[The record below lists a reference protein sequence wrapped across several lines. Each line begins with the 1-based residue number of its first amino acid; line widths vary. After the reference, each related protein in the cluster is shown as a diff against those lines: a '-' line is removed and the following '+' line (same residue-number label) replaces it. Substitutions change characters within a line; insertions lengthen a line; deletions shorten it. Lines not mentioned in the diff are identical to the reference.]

1 MSFSKS
7 LVVYR
12 KEMMELFRD
21 KRTIFSSIL
30 LPIIL
35 YPVLFIGLTSL
46 MSRQNKAIE
55 KEGAT
60 IAIVDSVN
68 NDVSAM
74 ILRNLRTINNF
85 QFMPYTPASN
95 KLYEEKDIQG
105 ILSITDSLTTDQF
118 VFYQVNLQFDKTSD
132 QGEMLLKKI
141 QSNVDST
148 RTILQ
153 EESLRKVQISPM
165 ILKILSINELDTSSS
180 QKKMGK
186 MMGSIL
192 PYLLVMTLLSGAM
205 AVASDIVAGEKE
217 RKTLETLL
225 VCSVHRNEIVIG
237 KYLAVISFALINVF
251 VNLISLY
258 FSISYTFSQGGME
271 LAGISFPINSMLLI
285 LAAFVPLAML
295 VSAILLSLSTFSRN
309 MKEFSSYGGPLM
321 MISMMLAMVS
331 FLPGVEL
338 SNAMALI
345 PVINIALL
353 FKAVMINEYTI
364 THFLLTV
371 GSTLLLS
378 LVAIWTSIRIFN
390 SESVLFRGDDETSL
404 KNVKKDKRNLFN
416 PYYGM
421 VYMVLALI
429 ALYYIGSAMQMKDL
443 SRGLVNTQ
451 ILIILFPVL
460 LVLRIFKLKAKDIL
474 RIKAPKP
481 LEVLLIPFIAIP
493 AAMIVSTIAGLI
505 NNIYPYPP
513 GYLEK
518 MSSLLKLSD
527 NTWIAL
533 LIIAVLPG
541 ICEEVL
547 FRGFLMRFFEQYG
560 KKLSIVIIA
569 MLFAAFHLDPFR
581 FIPVLLLGLLLGY
594 LTIRSGSIV
603 NSMLSHTINNGFAV
617 VVSTYGASRWIKPL
631 LLDSETIKPLVLIP
645 AIAIFV
651 IALYIFH
658 KINTPKES

>member
-46 MSRQNKAIE
+46 MSRQTKVIE

-60 IAIVDSVN
+60 IAIVDSVQ
-68 NDVSAM
+68 NDVSAL
-74 ILRNLRTINNF
+74 ILKNLMTINNF
-85 QFMPYTPASN
+85 QFMPYTPESD
-95 KLYEEKDIQG
+95 KLYEDKDVQG
-105 ILSITDSLTTDQF
+105 ILSITDSLTIDQF
-118 VFYQVNLQFDKTSD
+118 AVYKVNLQFDKSSD
-132 QGEMLLKKI
+132 QGEMLFRKI
-141 QSNVDST
+141 QNNVDST

-153 EESLRKVQISPM
+153 EESLQKVQISPM
-165 ILKILSINELDTSSS
+165 ILKILDIIQFDTSSS

-205 AVASDIVAGEKE
+205 AVASDLVAGEKE

-237 KYLAVISFALINVF
+237 KYMAIITFALINVF

-258 FSISYTFSQGGME
+258 FSISYTFSRSGME

-309 MKEFSSYGGPLM
+309 MKEFGSYGGPLM
-321 MISMMLAMVS
+321 MVSMMLAMVS

-353 FKAVMINEYTI
+353 FKAVMIDEYTI
-364 THFLLTV
+364 THFLITV

-378 LVAIWTSIRIFN
+378 FAAIWASIRIFN
-390 SESVLFRGDDETSL
+390 SESVLFRGDDESSL

-421 VYMVLALI
+421 VYMVLALV
-429 ALYYIGSAMQMKDL
+429 ALYYLGSAMQTKDL

-451 ILIILFPVL
+451 LLIILLPVL
-460 LVLRIFKLKAKDIL
+460 LVLRIFKLKPKEIL
-474 RIKAPKP
+474 RLKAPKP
-481 LEVLLIPFIAIP
+481 VEMVLIPFIAIP
-493 AAMIVSTIAGLI
+493 AAMIVSSLAGLI
-505 NNIYPYPP
+505 NQIYPFPP

-518 MSSLLKLSD
+518 MSSLFTMSD
-527 NTWIAL
+527 NTWIVL
-533 LIIAVLPG
+533 LIVAVLPG
-541 ICEEVL
+541 ICEEIL

-560 KKLSIVIIA
+560 TKLSVVIVA

-594 LTIRSGSIV
+594 LTVRSGSII

-617 VVSTYGASRWIKPL
+617 VVSTYGTSMWIKPL
-631 LLDSETIKPLVLIP
+631 LMDSETIKPLVLIP
-645 AIAIFV
+645 AAAIFAV
-651 IALYIFH
+651 ALYMFH
-658 KINTPKES
+658 KVTTPKET